1 MKFTN
6 HLQRSSILTGLAL
19 GLALAMCAPSARAN
33 VYASNIK
40 INGVLTGS
48 ASVAQG
54 SSANISYIL
63 NEPASLGLEIQIFSG
78 TNAVRAIVIVG
89 GLSGTSQGLN
99 TVPWD
104 GKKDDL
110 ITYVPPGNYSV
121 VITAA
126 SNGYLDWTQIQT
138 NTNTKVYWPTGIAV
152 DTSTNS
158 PYYGRVMVA
167 NGVSTANN
175 VAPHPVGIV
184 KFNADGSEADEGQ
197 SNAGHTFRTDTGNGD
212 SIRSVKYGTDD
223 RVYFNDWI
231 GDGKVIACDMIMS
244 TNQTIVDCD
253 LNPTLSALAYGMSDI
268 DVTDPGTTNA
278 MVWLADWDYGGAGVY
293 AFPMTNNGVADSTSA
308 GIHMVTQGP
317 DVPVRSGPGLKIDN
331 NGDIFIGDI
340 RANLGDTAPKVS
352 CITNVWGGSFGYPT
366 NWWNNDNNSGAGFPI
381 TGQNLGWQAG
391 AVSDNSWEDVS
402 DVSFD
407 SRANPTNVSVVF
419 SGSTGG
425 MKILNAADGTVVTNI
440 LQNSTTFYIG
450 TGWDN
455 VGNVYA
461 GTAAHTWHA
470 FSPPGANQAVT
481 PAVVTVQVVVP
492 PTPLHITSITDS
504 GGTVTI
510 KFVGN
515 ASDPSSA
522 FTLLNSATVS
532 PQSSYTPAAG
542 ATITGSAGSY
552 TATVPTSGA
561 IEFYRIKR

>member
-1 MKFTN
+1 MKFRN

-19 GLALAMCAPSARAN
+19 GLALASYAPSAHAN

-78 TNAVRAIVIVG
+78 GTAIRTIVIAG

-104 GKKDDL
+104 GKEDDL
-110 ITYVPPGNYSV
+110 ITYAPPGNYSV

-126 SNGYLDWTQIQT
+126 SNGYLYWTQIQT

-197 SNAGHTFRTDTGNGD
+197 STPASTFRTDTINGD
-212 SIRSVKYGTDD
+212 SCRSIKYGTDD
-223 RVYFNDWI
+223 RIYFLDWV
-231 GDGKVIACDMIMS
+231 GNGKVWACDMKMTTS
-244 TNQTIVDCD
+244 QMIVNAD
-253 LNPTLSALAYGMSDI
+253 LNPTLGALTYGMVDMDI
-268 DVTDPGTTNA
+268 TDPGTTNGL
-278 MVWLADWDYGGAGVY
+278 VWLGDDDYPTKGVW
-293 AFPMTNNGVADSTSA
+293 AFPLTNNGVADSVNG
-308 GIHMVTQGP
+308 GINVVAQGP
-317 DVPVRSGPGLKIDN
+317 DMPLRTGYGMMIDED
-331 NGDIFIGDI
+331 GDLFIGEV
-340 RANLGDTAPKVS
+340 RANAGDTYPKLTS
-352 CITNVWGGSFGYPT
+352 ITNMFPSSVDGSPT
-366 NWWNNDNNSGAGFPI
+366 NWWNTAATYPI
-381 TGQNLGWQAG
+381 TGGNLNWQDG
-391 AVSDNSWEDVS
+391 TVVDNSFLDVQA
-402 DVSFD
+402 VAID
-407 SRANPTNVSVVF
+407 SRTHPTNVSAAF
-419 SGSTGG
+419 SGGSGG
-425 MKILNAADGTVVTNI
+425 LKIVLAADGTLVTNI
-440 LQNSTTFYIG
+440 NQGVGIFYIG
-450 TGWDN
+450 TCWDN

-461 GTAAHTWHA
+461 GDANSAHPWNA
-470 FSPPGANQAVT
+470 FSPPGANQATT
-481 PAVVTVQVVVP
+481 PAVATVQVVLP
-492 PTPLHITSITDS
+492 PTPPHITSITVS

-510 KFVGN
+510 QFTGS
-515 ASDPSSA
+515 ASDLASA
-522 FTLLNSATVS
+522 FTLLSSATVS

-552 TATVPTSGA
+552 TATVPNGGA